1 MNPKTVYNQIQL
13 LYIAILIGLLIFG
26 VAAYYFVAGTGN
38 LMLIDPSTERTVYSV
53 LILLVFVGVPVSYIF
68 HKKSSS
74 HINVELSIGDK
85 LVKYRKSFFV
95 KLITLEGLAMFSL
108 IGYIVAG
115 TKTYLYIYVILVVVF
130 LLSYPGKNT
139 VRQELQLDD
148 DELNFN

>member
-38 LMLIDPSTERTVYSV
+38 MMLIDPSTERTVYST
-53 LILLVFVGVPVSYIF
+53 LILLVFIGIPVGYIF

-74 HINVELSIGDK
+74 HINPELPISEK
-85 LVKYRKSFFV
+85 LVRYRKSLFI
-95 KLITLEGLAMFSL
+95 KLITIEGLAMFSL

-115 TKTYLYIYVILVVVF
+115 TKTYLYIYLILVVVY
-130 LLSYPGKNT
+130 LISYPGKST
-139 VRQELQLDD
+139 IKQEMLLNDE
-148 DELNFN
+148 ELNF